1 MSNGWSDNLTFKP
14 SSYLLNV
21 NNNKVSR
28 QNDYFNYADTSLFTG
43 GISVNFWLY
52 VSKDWFDNGIID
64 NVFLFIFN
72 GKYFARIYTD
82 AAGLVWLEVYGFKQN
97 PGNGQFTKSSISVFL
112 ENFANRWHNI
122 CVTIPNGFYDN
133 GDYGQ
138 IYYDGVLQHRNI
150 QEGLGV
156 VISVSGYNNGFC
168 LGYQDSVPVDA
179 TAGSIDQ
186 YCDGDFIGYV
196 FDLFAVKTE
205 LSQANVEAVYNCGNP
220 WTDWSNP
227 VFRANIV
234 FWSRLQDRGSQNKK
248 TTYILD
254 DKSGAYKLKYI
265 SNFQNKFNVL
275 ARLPNSNLNSE
286 TGRHLAKTRN
296 DNKFKILSVP
306 NNDFQNLWIQNCAAE
321 KTKYYDVQG
330 LLAIYPAG
338 TQNSAPIPDN
348 TLKYL
353 VGGGTF
359 TEYLQA
365 GDSSGKSIFINID
378 GLTTETGVLTGKLYF
393 LLKITSNEEN
403 PPDLSGKSVLFVVD
417 LCLTHTEELKRSVNY
432 VDTDPNYLSGPIT
445 VPPLVHDIN
454 EFIISDVQ
462 HTGTNDGAIL
472 DVAIVLWN
480 CNTNDENV
488 GFEYSYLLVYSV
500 SDTTAYIPLV

>member
-1 MSNGWSDNLTFKP
+1 MSNGWSDNLTLKP

-28 QNDYFNYADTSLFTG
+28 QNDYFNYADISEFTG
-43 GISVNFWLY
+43 GMSVNFWTY
-52 VSKDWFDNGIID
+52 VSKDWFDGGIID
-64 NVFLFIFN
+64 NVFLFVYE

-82 AAGLVWLEVYGFKQN
+82 AAGLIWLELYCFKIN
-97 PGNGQFTKSSISVFL
+97 IGNGNYSKNSVTVLL
-112 ENFANRWHNI
+112 ENFSNRWHNFCI
-122 CVTIPNGFYDN
+122 VIPDGFYDN

-150 QEGLGV
+150 EEGVGV
-156 VISVSGYNNGFC
+156 LSQVPNYSGFNFGFKSRVYCGIVTNKISEMCN
-168 LGYQDSVPVDA
+168 
-179 TAGSIDQ
+179 
-186 YCDGDFIGYV
+186 GDFIGNI
-196 FDLFAVKTE
+196 FDLFVAGLE
-205 LSQANVEAVYNCGNP
+205 MSQSEVDSVYNCGIP
-220 WTDWSNP
+220 WTNWSNLG
-227 VFRANIV
+227 FAKDLV
-234 FWSRLQDRGSQNKK
+234 FWSRLQDRGTQNKK

-254 DKSGAYKLKYI
+254 DKSGEYKLKYI
-265 SNFQNKFNVL
+265 SNFQNKANVL
-275 ARLPNSNLNSE
+275 TRLPNSNLNSE
-286 TGRHLAKTRN
+286 TGRSLAKTRN
-296 DNKFKILSVP
+296 DNKFKTLTLP
-306 NNDFQNLWIQNCAAE
+306 NKDFQNLWIQNCAAE
-321 KTKYYDVQG
+321 KTKYYDTQG
-330 LLAIYPAG
+330 LLTIYPAG

-359 TEYLQA
+359 IEYLQA
-365 GDSSGKSIFINID
+365 GDSSGKSIVINID

-432 VDTDPNYLSGPIT
+432 VDTNPNYLSGPIT

-462 HTGTNDGAIL
+462 HTGTNDGVIL